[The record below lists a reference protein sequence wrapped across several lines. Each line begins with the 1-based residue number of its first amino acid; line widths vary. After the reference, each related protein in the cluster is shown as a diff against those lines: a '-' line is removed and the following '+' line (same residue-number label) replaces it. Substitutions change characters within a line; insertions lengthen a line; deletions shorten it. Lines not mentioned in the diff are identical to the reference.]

1 MDELQVAIDD
11 GLAVITI
18 NRPAQHNAVNYAM
31 WCAIPG
37 LCARLETDAT
47 VRVVIW
53 QGAGDEAFSAGGDI
67 SEFREQRS
75 NAVQT
80 KAYNERVSTALDA
93 VLALSKPTIAL
104 VKGFCVGGGF
114 ILAAY
119 CDLRIAADNAQFGI
133 PVARLGMPITYGQ
146 MQRFVHLIGAGATL
160 DLLLTARRMSAPEA
174 REAQLCSQIFPLAEI
189 DAAVHGLARSMT
201 RLSPLAQHTHKR
213 MLQTILHKPDL
224 GALTPEERA
233 WVDDSFDS
241 ADYAEGVLAF
251 LEKRHPCF

>member
-11 GLAVITI
+11 GIAVITI
-18 NRPAQHNAVNYAM
+18 NRPAQRNAVNYAM

-47 VRVVIW
+47 VRVIIW

-75 NAVQT
+75 NAAQT

-133 PVARLGMPITYGQ
+133 PVAHLGMPITYSQ

-189 DAAVHGLARSMT
+189 DAAVHGLAQSMT

-241 ADYAEGVLAF
+241 ADYAEGVQAF
-251 LEKRHPCF
+251 L